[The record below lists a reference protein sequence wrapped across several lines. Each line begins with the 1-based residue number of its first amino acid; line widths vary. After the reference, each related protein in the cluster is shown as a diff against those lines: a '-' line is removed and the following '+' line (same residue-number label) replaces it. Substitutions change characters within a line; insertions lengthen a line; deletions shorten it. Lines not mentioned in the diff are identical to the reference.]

1 MAWAHFLTAVW
12 VQIMELHNHLGHTPL
27 TNTRTRWQHCQ
38 PPSLPKAQFSFSSP
52 STATCEAS
60 PLGRPGTAPT
70 KYFCGVLDNEAVL
83 LHYKRSGA
91 TLKSGRVVPAM
102 RPSPTN
108 SCLQT
113 GTVFKTSSTLW
124 LSREEPKHIKK
135 IPNPSAAEKD
145 CLRDTH
151 FVTYLQKPH
160 WTKFI
165 KTHPLTPNPYHQ
177 TA

>member
-1 MAWAHFLTAVW
+1 MAWAHFHTAVW

-60 PLGRPGTAPT
+60 PLSRPGTAPT

-113 GTVFKTSSTLW
+113 GTAFKQVTHCDYQEKSQNTSRKSQTPLLLKKIASEILTSSHIYKNHTGLN
-124 LSREEPKHIKK
+124 SSKH
-135 IPNPSAAEKD
+135 
-145 CLRDTH
+145 TH
-151 FVTYLQKPH
+151 
-160 WTKFI
+160 
-165 KTHPLTPNPYHQ
+165 
-177 TA
+177 